1 MQPSWPSLNFSV
13 VAIQQESQQ
22 LLVILNMSLLA
33 CHEISKYCLCSTVY
47 RSCLLAEPYVI
58 ELMIFL

>member
-22 LLVILNMSLLA
+22 LLVTYF
-33 CHEISKYCLCSTVY
+33 E
-47 RSCLLAEPYVI
+47 YVI
-58 ELMIFL
+58 ASLSWT